1 MNTLFLL
8 ALVIEALFGAGL
20 VLVPGF
26 IAGVFGVTLDAAPAT
41 FVRLFGSALLSL
53 AAMLW
58 LAYKSASPQLKK
70 AVAISLLAY
79 YLVSANL
86 LVIAQLGSLL
96 NAKGWALI
104 VVHVMLMS
112 WFGTYLVWKNPHER
126 SA

>member
-8 ALVIEALFGAGL
+8 ALVIEALFGTSL
-20 VLVPGF
+20 VLVPGS

-41 FVRLFGSALLSL
+41 FVRLFASALLSL
-53 AAMLW
+53 AVMLW
-58 LAYKSASPQLKK
+58 LAYKSTSPQLKK
-70 AVAISLLAY
+70 GVAISLLAY
-79 YLVSANL
+79 YLLSANL

-104 VVHVMLMS
+104 AIHVLLVF
-112 WFGTYLVWKNPHER
+112 WFGTYLVWRNPHER